1 MFEAVE
7 IEESGAKV
15 EMKKT
20 KDFEMVEEFQNKLD
34 HDQVLKEAF
43 EL

>member
-20 KDFEMVEEFQNKLD
+20 KDFEMAEEFQNKLD
-34 HDQVLKEAF
+34 HHATLKK
-43 EL
+43 LLNL